1 MTIGPPPGPPAA
13 LNDLLIG
20 PDHEAG
26 EVYEQGS
33 IWRMTLRTFAENR
46 LALVGIGIIVF
57 FLLFS
62 FVGPHLYHTD
72 QFSGSIGDAHHA
84 PESGHPFG
92 TDENGFDELGRMMK
106 GGQSSLEIGL
116 FSAAIATVIGTAVGA
131 IAGLVGGIVDGFLMR
146 IVDVG
151 LAIPTLLIVLVLA
164 TKYNGTVVSLSLVLG
179 INAWFG
185 PARLVRGEVLTLRE
199 RDYIAASTS
208 MGATRSRLIMRHLL
222 PNAMS
227 VVIVNI
233 TFQIADAILIVSTIG
248 YLGYGLHYPQVDWGD
263 QLSNGVTFL
272 QDGYW
277 WMIYPVGVSLIL
289 VVMAFN
295 FLGDAFRDAIDVRI
309 RKR

>member
-1 MTIGPPPGPPAA
+1 
-13 LNDLLIG
+13 
-20 PDHEAG
+20 
-26 EVYEQGS
+26 
-33 IWRMTLRTFAENR
+33 
-46 LALVGIGIIVF
+46 
-57 FLLFS
+57 
-62 FVGPHLYHTD
+62 
-72 QFSGSIGDAHHA
+72 
-84 PESGHPFG
+84 
-92 TDENGFDELGRMMK
+92 MMK

>member
-1 MTIGPPPGPPAA
+1 VTIGPLPGPPAA
-13 LNDLLIG
+13 VNDVLTG
-20 PDHEAG
+20 PEHDAG
-26 EVYEQGS
+26 EVYQQGS
-33 IWRMTLRTFAENR
+33 VWRMTLRAFAENK
-46 LALVGIGIIVF
+46 LAMVGLAIVIF
-57 FLLFS
+57 FVLFS
-62 FVGPHLYHTD
+62 FVGPHVYHTD
-72 QFSGSIGDAHHA
+72 QFSGDIGLAHQ
-84 PESGHPFG
+84 PPRSGHPFG

-116 FSAAIATVIGTAVGA
+116 FSAAIATVIGTLVGA
-131 IAGLVGGIVDGFLMR
+131 IAGLVGGFIDGFLMR
-146 IVDVG
+146 IVDIG
-151 LAIPTLLIVLVLA
+151 LSIPTLLIVLVLA
-164 TKYNGTVVSLSLVLG
+164 TKYNGTVLTLSLVLG
-179 INAWFG
+179 ANAWFG

-199 RDYIAASTS
+199 RDYVAASRS
-208 MGATRSRLIMRHLL
+208 MGATRWRLIMKHLL

-233 TFQIADAILIVSTIG
+233 TFQVADAILIVSTIG
-248 YLGYGLHYPQVDWGD
+248 YLGFGLHYPQVDWGD